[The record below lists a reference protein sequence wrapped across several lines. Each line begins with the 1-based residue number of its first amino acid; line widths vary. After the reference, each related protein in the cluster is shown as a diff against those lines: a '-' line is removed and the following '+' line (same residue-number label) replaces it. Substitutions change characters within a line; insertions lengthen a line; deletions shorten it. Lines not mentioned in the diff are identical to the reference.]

1 MKQVLFFVLIVF
13 FSINSFAGQPIDRE
27 IESSVVKLFLHSDER
42 EWDQLKRVFA
52 GKVVLDYSSFTQQP
66 AAELTPDQIVS
77 AWSGFLP
84 GFKSTHHQLGNFIT
98 EISGNKAQ
106 VFCYGTA
113 THFLPNESGRNVWTV
128 VGTYDFKLIR
138 TSGGWKVSSMT
149 FNFKY
154 QDGNTDLP
162 TLIK

>member
-1 MKQVLFFVLIVF
+1 MKQVLFFVLIVLF
-13 FSINSFAGQPIDRE
+13 AINSFGAQPMDRE
-27 IESSVVKLFLHSDER
+27 IESSVIKLFIHSDER
-42 EWDQLKRVFA
+42 EWDQLKKAFA
-52 GKVVLDYSSFTQQP
+52 DKVVLDYSSFTRQP

-84 GFKSTHHQLGNFIT
+84 GFKSTHHQLGNLVIET
-98 EISGNKAQ
+98 SGNKAQ

-113 THFLPNESGRNVWTV
+113 SHYFPNESGRNVWIV
-128 VGTYDFKLIR
+128 VGTYDFELIR
-138 TSGGWKVSSMT
+138 TASDWKVSSMR

-162 TLIK
+162 ALIK